1 MLSKIYN
8 YTNFDKI
15 KPLFKDIRFFMG
27 NSVLDGVMGKAYVD
41 NTLNP
46 QIAFLVVRSYCFMSG
61 NLSKEKLKD
70 IINDNFKNFI
80 LIPSDSLKSKIESIY
95 KDSIIKRQRF
105 SIKKEVKFN
114 ENKLKD
120 MVNKIPSKFEI
131 VKINKNLAD
140 RIKKEDFINITDDY
154 EKNGIGYCCMYN
166 KEIIGVASSN
176 IFYKDGIEVNI
187 RVKENYRRRG
197 IATAMAANLILEC
210 LRENKKISWDAY
222 NINSVK
228 LAEKLGFEFDSAY
241 DTYLMKY

>member
-1 MLSKIYN
+1 
-8 YTNFDKI
+8 
-15 KPLFKDIRFFMG
+15 
-27 NSVLDGVMGKAYVD
+27 
-41 NTLNP
+41 
-46 QIAFLVVRSYCFMSG
+46 
-61 NLSKEKLKD
+61 
-70 IINDNFKNFI
+70 
-80 LIPSDSLKSKIESIY
+80 
-95 KDSIIKRQRF
+95 
-105 SIKKEVKFN
+105 
-114 ENKLKD
+114 

-131 VKINKNLAD
+131 IKINKNLAD

>member
-1 MLSKIYN
+1 MSEIYN

-46 QIAFLVVRSYCFMSG
+46 RIAFLVVRRYCFMSG
-61 NLSKEKLKD
+61 NFSKEKLKD

-131 VKINKNLAD
+131 IKINKNLAD

-228 LAEKLGFEFDSAY
+228 LAEK
-241 DTYLMKY
+241 